1 MSDLFF
7 KFGNL
12 NLPIMGTINKTGT
25 PPSNLF
31 FIASPSGILPSNF
44 NYYEALVGGA
54 NLSEITAGGTDCF
67 LSNTPPDNVVDIH
80 NNYSFNVDSPID
92 KGPYGTGYTT
102 RYDATGFLYLTGA
115 EVARQE
121 QFRVAASIKYT
132 TSYNPLMQKKAA
144 IYRVVYDGYT
154 HPSYLFVQADFEFTS
169 SGLRILNTNTIL
181 INPYYTYAH
190 DNVETWFEEYTP
202 GPTPGEDP
210 FDPSDPD
217 PYNPGG
223 DDSSDLIPI
232 PPNPPIGVTNAGFI
246 HVYKPSAGD
255 LTGLGEI
262 IFPDPLAGLSQ
273 DVLTALIK
281 LCECF
286 ANQNLIN
293 YVIDCHVIPVS
304 PQVGANANIKVGFR
318 DTGIS
323 VPVVTSD
330 YIDATCGSISL
341 AEFFGGALD
350 YTQTRSKLFLPFV
363 GFVDMRPEFWQAGT
377 LSVDYKFNVIDGSFM
392 CYVRSVSSKSKL
404 NGSIIA
410 QYSGNACM
418 HFPLTGVN
426 YSSMVSGII
435 GAVTNPTVGG
445 SASPV
450 LGAAFSAMN
459 TIAQGGDVQQSN
471 GYNSTAGLLGVR
483 KPYLMIER
491 PVPSWSAKY
500 RHDKGLPA
508 NIATTLSNVTG
519 FTVIEDIDLSGLPF
533 TEGEITELRG
543 LLKEGVYF

>member
-1 MSDLFF
+1 MAFEYF

-12 NLPIMGTINKTGT
+12 QIPILGTIEKTGD
-25 PPSNLF
+25 PPRTNF
-31 FIASPSGILPSNF
+31 FLINPANILPNNF
-44 NYYEALVGGA
+44 DWYGELGA
-54 NLSEITAGGTDCF
+54 GVVFSETAAGNTDCY
-67 LSNTPPDNVVDIH
+67 LSNTPPDNNVDIH
-80 NNYSFNVDSPID
+80 NNYTFKVDSPYAGTSNPGYSI
-92 KGPYGTGYTT
+92 PYTGKMIYALNGNDILAFNITVAPSYSVSWNGYTK
-102 RYDATGFLYLTGA
+102 RYA
-115 EVARQE
+115 V
-121 QFRVAASIKYT
+121 
-132 TSYNPLMQKKAA
+132 M
-144 IYRVVYDGYT
+144 YRVKYENYD
-154 HPSYLFVQADFEFTS
+154 HPSYLLVCANFDFTS
-169 SGLRILNTNTIL
+169 SGVSITNKLWYL
-181 INPYYTYAH
+181 INPYYTYY
-190 DNVETWFEEYTP
+190 DQSTETWFEEYTP
-202 GPTPGEDP
+202 GPTPGDDP
-210 FDPSDPD
+210 FDPSDPEPYD
-217 PYNPGG
+217 PDG

-508 NIATTLSNVTG
+508 NIATLLSNVTG
-519 FTVIEDIDLSGLPF
+519 FTVIDDIDLSGLPF